1 DGEVYDL
8 LFSDAKATILRFK
21 NTYKYNNSKF
31 APKPELKIYQEAK
44 KRAEAYGEEVIVL
57 MSSWSPAAYLKEN
70 DSIVGGASL
79 KKDEDGNYM
88 YDEYGQ
94 YWLELIQAYEDYGI
108 PIDYISIQNEC
119 DFVADYDG
127 CEFGMMETDTLASYS
142 KAYLAVY
149 EAISTMDDPPKM
161 MGPETMTIDSTQLAA
176 YMKEV
181 FEKAPESVYGIAH
194 HLYAGGT
201 HETPNSYITHMLKIR
216 EDYPHLSKW
225 QTEFYRGNVMQ
236 TVWIMHNSLTMENLN
251 AYLYWDGVWALPGNI
266 IGLDNPWTKWNFEKG
281 YVVRDNYYAIRH
293 FTEFIRP
300 GYKRIDVAQT
310 KDMDLLVSAYA
321 PDSQDKMA
329 VVVIN
334 KSDEDKLIQLNF
346 SAYELESSETYISVC
361 QEGYTQEDL
370 YVPSGPLGEHQTIL
384 VPAQGIITMD
394 LTGKA
399 NDDIVIK
406 DGTGTKTKEDD
417 SAVKV
422 NKILDINNKV
432 ITIGEDNSEIW
443 KDQKAEAIENVANGD
458 HGASGEFKAVWSD
471 EYLYIRVQV
480 NDNTPDTSG
489 TNYHDQDSVE
499 VFINKDHTKPSKYGL
514 GDQHYIINRDN
525 IVTAGSGADLSKF
538 QSIVTSDKQ
547 GYVVELAIPF
557 KDFIPTK
564 NGKLGFEIQIND
576 SHRSG
581 IRNYALKWSSTSL
594 NTSQSLE
601 GIGTLNLK

>member
-1 DGEVYDL
+1 MKRNKIVLMLILCMILVMSFIGCSSENKQDPNTADGATLTDDTEGNKDNEVNLDEEDTRPVVEGAKQILINNDITHQNIEGFGASYSWYSDWLTLNPNDGEVYDL

-70 DSIVGGASL
+70 NSIVGGSSL

-216 EDYPHLSKW
+216 EDYLQPAV
-225 QTEFYRGNVMQ
+225 RG
-236 TVWIMHNSLTMENLN
+236 
-251 AYLYWDGVWALPGNI
+251 A
-266 IGLDNPWTKWNFEKG
+266 F
-281 YVVRDNYYAIRH
+281 
-293 FTEFIRP
+293 
-300 GYKRIDVAQT
+300 
-310 KDMDLLVSAYA
+310 
-321 PDSQDKMA
+321 
-329 VVVIN
+329 
-334 KSDEDKLIQLNF
+334 
-346 SAYELESSETYISVC
+346 
-361 QEGYTQEDL
+361 
-370 YVPSGPLGEHQTIL
+370 GP
-384 VPAQGIITMD
+384 A
-394 LTGKA
+394 
-399 NDDIVIK
+399 
-406 DGTGTKTKEDD
+406 
-417 SAVKV
+417 
-422 NKILDINNKV
+422 
-432 ITIGEDNSEIW
+432 
-443 KDQKAEAIENVANGD
+443 
-458 HGASGEFKAVWSD
+458 
-471 EYLYIRVQV
+471 
-480 NDNTPDTSG
+480 
-489 TNYHDQDSVE
+489 
-499 VFINKDHTKPSKYGL
+499 
-514 GDQHYIINRDN
+514 
-525 IVTAGSGADLSKF
+525 AGS
-538 QSIVTSDKQ
+538 
-547 GYVVELAIPF
+547 
-557 KDFIPTK
+557 
-564 NGKLGFEIQIND
+564 
-576 SHRSG
+576 
-581 IRNYALKWSSTSL
+581 
-594 NTSQSLE
+594 
-601 GIGTLNLK
+601 